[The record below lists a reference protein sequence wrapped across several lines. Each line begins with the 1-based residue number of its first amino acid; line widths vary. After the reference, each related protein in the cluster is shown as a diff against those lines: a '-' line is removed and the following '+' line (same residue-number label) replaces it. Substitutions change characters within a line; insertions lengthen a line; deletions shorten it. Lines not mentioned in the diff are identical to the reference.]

1 MVSSKM
7 IQKDIV
13 DEISARTGYYKKD
26 LRVVLKTLD
35 KIIIES
41 MNMATYDDPSEII
54 LFSGWRLGAKRVP
67 ERPYCDPR
75 NREEIITP
83 EKLIPYCKLKQSFR
97 QRLNKLEPEIEDIED
112 TDEEDISDVE

>member
-1 MVSSKM
+1 MVSREM

-13 DEISARTGYYKKD
+13 NELNERTGFYKKHI
-26 LRVVLKTLD
+26 RTLLD
-35 KIIIES
+35 ALDDIIIEN
-41 MNMATYDDPSEII
+41 MNMATYDEPSEII

-75 NREEIITP
+75 NRAEIITP

-97 QRLNKLEPEIEDIED
+97 QRLNKWEQDDIE
-112 TDEEDISDVE
+112 EELDV